1 MKIEKLNE
9 NKIRITFD
17 IRDLEEKNVD
27 FHSFMSNPIESQN
40 LFLNML
46 EQAEKEVG
54 FETKD
59 CKILIE
65 ALATSNGNFV
75 VTVTRVLPETENL
88 NILPR
93 KKIRVKRKTNVT
105 NYTNSKIFEF
115 ASFDD
120 FYDYC
125 TSLQSNF
132 INKINKE
139 LGSSNLYCY
148 NSKYY
153 LIIDKLSNNKDF
165 IKSFYSSILEF
176 AKLII
181 NSSTYKNKISEH
193 GKLIIKRNAI
203 YKCNGKF
210 KSKK

>member
-17 IRDLEEKNVD
+17 IHDLAEKDVD

-65 ALATSNGNFV
+65 AIATSDGRFV
-75 VTVTRVLPETENL
+75 VTVTKVLPESSNL
-88 NILPR
+88 NIYPR
-93 KKIRVKRKTNVT
+93 KKIKIRRKTNSI
-105 NYTNSKIFEF
+105 NYANCTIFEF
-115 ASFDD
+115 ANFDD
-120 FYDYC
+120 FYDFC
-125 TSLQSNF
+125 TSLQSN
-132 INKINKE
+132 IVSVINKE
-139 LGSSNLYCY
+139 IGKSKLYYY

-153 LIIDKLSNNKDF
+153 LIVDKLSNNKDF
-165 IKSFYSSILEF
+165 AKNLYSSILEF
-176 AKLII
+176 AKLVN
-181 NSSTYKNKISEH
+181 NSSTYKSKVEEH
-193 GKLIIKRNAI
+193 GNLIIKKNAF
-203 YKCNGKF
+203 YECYNKF